1 MNKPMN
7 RIKLAFLTLLMVSN
21 LAAQDL
27 SKLTPQQL
35 EAYKKYTSGKASTTT
50 TNATEEFEERTLI
63 NEDGEKPK
71 KTEADQ
77 QVKKTVAPTAPT

>member
-1 MNKPMN
+1 MN
-7 RIKLAFLTLLMVSN
+7 RIKLAFLTLLMVSS

-50 TNATEEFEERTLI
+50 TNAPAEFEERTLI
-63 NEDGEKPK
+63 NEDG
-71 KTEADQ
+71 
-77 QVKKTVAPTAPT
+77 